1 MKIEFILGLKLTERM
16 FFFYIKKLLFPV
28 SSTISRVTPTSSDQR
43 IDMDYE
49 HEQEQENEN
58 DEEVIVDNIDD
69 DCTKRLKIEKHDEK
83 NR

>member
-1 MKIEFILGLKLTERM
+1 MLL
-16 FFFYIKKLLFPV
+16 LLFSV

-49 HEQEQENEN
+49 HEQEQEHDN

-69 DCTKRLKIEKHDEK
+69 DCTKRLKIEKHEEK